1 MVNDQSMNYQ
11 LEHRS
16 RSGLFPS
23 DFRPVSASKPEWSWP
38 GSLPA
43 GDDSGTW
50 AGGSGWRLPD
60 AVTGEPHTA
69 LTAIQQRQCWPGRVI
84 GLGRR
89 SRAARGSRGAA
100 AAGWR
105 RVPGLGR
112 RAGRGAGAGD
122 GASARAE
129 PDRARLEARKIRE
142 DAVRDQAELR
152 AAFEA
157 QIAAAAQDSTISAGC
172 GMPRARLLMRVVAR
186 SRLAMGRCSGCHRGS
201 GRAGG
206 PAGYVD
212 RYPPREA
219 ATVAP

>member
-1 MVNDQSMNYQ
+1 MLSGTYGDAPAVQLCVRGVWLVNHQLINYQ
-11 LEHRS
+11 LESTCRVPA
-16 RSGLFPS
+16 RFRLFSGLFPS

-43 GDDSGTW
+43 GDESGTW

-157 QIAAAAQDSTISAGC
+157 HSRPGFNHIG
-172 GMPRARLLMRVVAR
+172 RV
-186 SRLAMGRCSGCHRGS
+186 
-201 GRAGG
+201 
-206 PAGYVD
+206 
-212 RYPPREA
+212 RYA
-219 ATVAP
+219 